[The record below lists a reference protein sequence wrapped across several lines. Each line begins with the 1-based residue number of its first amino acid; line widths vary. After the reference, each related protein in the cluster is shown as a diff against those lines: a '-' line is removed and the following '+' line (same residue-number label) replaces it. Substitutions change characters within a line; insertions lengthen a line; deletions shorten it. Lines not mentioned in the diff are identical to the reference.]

1 MFNTKNPV
9 GQEINIDGS
18 ASQAWMS
25 YVDNYEKASDMARL
39 NAEQNLRNITY
50 SNNTDFDAYIT
61 IMHNKWSS
69 AKALGANISDKN
81 FKNIVINSL
90 LSS

>member
-25 YVDNYEKASDMARL
+25 YVDNYEKASDMA
-39 NAEQNLRNITY
+39 
-50 SNNTDFDAYIT
+50 
-61 IMHNKWSS
+61 
-69 AKALGANISDKN
+69 
-81 FKNIVINSL
+81 
-90 LSS
+90 